1 MTQEQKEQFL
11 GELSKLHARYE
22 LSRTVGPDYFEPGMM
37 EYLEQSE
44 GLYDAA
50 TGQVLLRFEV
60 RGTRYDGRTEQIERV
75 KPGDKIQVAREK
87 ENPFNANNFTLLTA
101 RGQNVG
107 NMPAELCNA
116 MAPLYYAGEL
126 VFEEAMASF
135 VEPISRRSRH
145 AKQAVLFVE
154 LRARLADGG
163 PKADGAAGPANG
175 DLGAAGPANG
185 GLGAAKAEDG
195 GRLAPEKTVG

>member
-22 LSRTVGPDYFEPGMM
+22 RSRTVGPDYFEPGMM
-37 EYLEQSE
+37 EYLDQSE
-44 GLYDAA
+44 GLYDPVS
-50 TGQVLLRFEV
+50 GQVLLRFEA

-75 KPGDKIQVAREK
+75 KPGDKIQVVRER
-87 ENPFNANNFTLLTA
+87 ENPFNANNFTFLTA
-101 RGQNVG
+101 SGQNVG

-116 MAPLYYAGEL
+116 MAPLYDTGEL
-126 VFEEAMASF
+126 VFEEARASF

-154 LRARLADGG
+154 LRARL
-163 PKADGAAGPANG
+163 GAAE
-175 DLGAAGPANG
+175 
-185 GLGAAKAEDG
+185 AEDG

>member
-37 EYLEQSE
+37 EYLDQSE

-75 KPGDKIQVAREK
+75 KPGDKIQVVREK

-101 RGQNVG
+101 RGRNVG

-116 MAPLYYAGEL
+116 MAPLYDTGEL
-126 VFEEAMASF
+126 VFEEAIASF

-154 LRARLADGG
+154 LRARL
-163 PKADGAAGPANG
+163 
-175 DLGAAGPANG
+175 
-185 GLGAAKAEDG
+185 GAAKAGDG
-195 GRLAPEKTVG
+195 GRLAQEKTVG

>member
-22 LSRTVGPDYFEPGMM
+22 LSRTVGPDYFESGMM
-37 EYLEQSE
+37 EYLEPLIQGESP
-44 GLYDAA
+44 
-50 TGQVLLRFEV
+50 VLFENGIPRHI

-116 MAPLYYAGEL
+116 MAPLYDAGEL
-126 VFEEAMASF
+126 VFEEAIASF

-175 DLGAAGPANG
+175 